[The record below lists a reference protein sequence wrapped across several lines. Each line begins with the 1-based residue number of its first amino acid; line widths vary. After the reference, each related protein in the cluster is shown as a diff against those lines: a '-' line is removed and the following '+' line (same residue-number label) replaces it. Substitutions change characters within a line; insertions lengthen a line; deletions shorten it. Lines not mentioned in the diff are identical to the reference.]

1 MTQTRIVPSGGGRVW
16 SIRPILSD
24 ISLSQWTQDQTIK
37 ISIGVSGI
45 NPPDDGDD
53 NPFVYSGNQIS
64 LNTDASGI
72 VRTVVR
78 AGALNTSFSFEKPDP
93 SYPDFTVYSAYVE
106 LSPPSNFSPV
116 SYRYQLP
123 VINKTNDH
131 RVSLSN
137 AGDLMAIE
145 TQTGGSPVLNWSL
158 WNSIGLEF
166 GYSYEWNEDLVDSLK
181 VTDSAGGKPNISDVI
196 IYFEEM

>member
-45 NPPDDGDD
+45 NPPDDED
-53 NPFVYSGNQIS
+53 NPFVYSGNHIT
-64 LNTDASGI
+64 LNTDSSGI

-78 AGALNTSFSFEKPDP
+78 AGALSTSFSFEKSDP
-93 SYPDFTVYSAYVE
+93 SYPDFTVYGAYVE

-116 SYRYQLP
+116 SLRYQLP

-131 RVSLSN
+131 RVRLSN

-145 TQTGGSPVLNWSL
+145 TQIGGSPVLNWSL
-158 WNSIGLEF
+158 WNSIDLEF
-166 GYSYEWNEDLVDSLK
+166 GYSYEWNEDLVESLK
-181 VTDSAGGKPNISDVI
+181 VTSSAGGKPTNGVI